1 MTSSPRRLFVTTALP
16 YANGSFHIGHIME
29 YIQADIWVRF
39 QRMGGHEVHFVGADD
54 AHGAPIMLK
63 AESMGLTAQQLVAKI
78 AAERPASLNGFNIR
92 FDHWHSTDTPE
103 NVELSQA
110 VYLALRDA
118 GLIDVREIEQ
128 FFDPVKAMFLP
139 DRYIQGGCPQCGAPD
154 QYGDACE
161 VCGAVYNA
169 TELLNP
175 RSTLTGAVPILARSE
190 HYFFRLSDP
199 RCVDFLRTWL
209 IGAPTQDKSPVQ
221 SEVANKV
228 REWLGDGV
236 ETKLADWDISRDA
249 PYFGIPIPDAP
260 GKFFYVWLDAPI
272 GYLAALKHHFDSGQ
286 AARHWHSA
294 SRTAQDFASFMSDP
308 GVEQVHFIGKDIV
321 YFHTLFFPAMLHFS
335 GRKTPSAVNVH
346 GFLTVSGEKMS
357 KSRGTGLSPQR
368 YLELGLNPEWLRYY
382 LAAKLNAR
390 VEDVDFNPD
399 DFLARVNADLIGK
412 YVNIASRA
420 AGFLNKRFGGEVIPT
435 GRSGNDSERSI
446 ALIQAMRTSASSI
459 EHAWDSRDNGRAI
472 REIMSLADRVN
483 QFADEVKPW
492 ELARHPEQA
501 GQLQAACS
509 TLIEAFHI
517 LTVYLH
523 PVLPATTAR
532 ALRFLNCDHELDSAV
547 LPWSAAQQFEPVGGR
562 IGSYEHLM
570 TRIEAKQI
578 DALFEPPPPAPST
591 ASSTTATSTPASAPA
606 SAAAPAPGLPSTG
619 APVDLASQPRP
630 QAESAGIAVTPNPTI
645 DINQFNAVDLR
656 IARIVDARRVEG
668 SSRLLQ
674 LMLDAGEGRH
684 RQVFSGIAQV
694 YAPEQLVGRMTV
706 LVANLAPR
714 KMKFGI
720 SEGMVL
726 AAGSD
731 DPQRPGLF
739 LLDPDDGAQPGMRVS

>member
-1 MTSSPRRLFVTTALP
+1 MTSVPRRLFVTTALP

-29 YIQADIWVRF
+29 YIQADLWVRF
-39 QRMGGHEVHFVGADD
+39 QRMRGHEVHFVGADD

-63 AESMGLTAQQLVAKI
+63 AESLGMTPQELVAKI
-78 AAERPASLNGFNIR
+78 AAERPASLTGFHIR

-103 NVELSQA
+103 NVELSQTI
-110 VYLALRDA
+110 YRALRDA

-139 DRYIQGGCPQCGAPD
+139 DRYIQGGCPKCSAPD

-169 TELLNP
+169 TELINP
-175 RSTLTGAVPILARSE
+175 RSTLTGATPVLARSD

-199 RCVDFLRTWL
+199 RCVAYLKAWL
-209 IGAPTQDKSPVQ
+209 SGVSAQDGPPVQ
-221 SEVANKV
+221 TEVANKV
-228 REWLGDGV
+228 REWLG
-236 ETKLADWDISRDA
+236 EEAEAQLADWDISRDA

-260 GKFFYVWLDAPI
+260 NKYFYVWLDAPI
-272 GYLAALKHHFDSGQ
+272 GYLAALKHHFDVGQ
-286 AARHWHSA
+286 AAHHWHEQ
-294 SRTAQDFASFMSDP
+294 SRTQQDFDAFMNDAQ
-308 GVEQVHFIGKDIV
+308 VEQVHFIGKDIV

-335 GRKTPSAVNVH
+335 GRKSPSAINVH
-346 GFLTVSGEKMS
+346 GFMTVSGEKMS

-399 DFLARVNADLIGK
+399 DFLARVNSDLIGK

-420 AGFLNKRFGGEVIPT
+420 AGFLNKRFDGQVTAT
-435 GRSGNDSERSI
+435 GTASNDSNRSVELIKGLRGSADSI
-446 ALIQAMRTSASSI
+446 A
-459 EHAWDSRDNGRAI
+459 HAWDARDNGRAV
-472 REIMSLADRVN
+472 REIMALADRVN

-492 ELARHPEQA
+492 ELARNPDLANE
-501 GQLQAACS
+501 LQAACS

-523 PVLPATTAR
+523 PVLPATTEH
-532 ALRFLNCDHELDSAV
+532 ALRFLNCQHQMVGGV
-547 LPWSAAQQFEPVGGR
+547 LPWSASLQFNPEGGR
-562 IGSYEHLM
+562 IGAYEHLM
-570 TRIEAKQI
+570 TRVEAKQI
-578 DALFEPPPPAPST
+578 DALFDAPQPAAAAEAAST
-591 ASSTTATSTPASAPA
+591 GAAATEVGHTTSPAATSTTSIVQTI
-606 SAAAPAPGLPSTG
+606 SI
-619 APVDLASQPRP
+619 DQFH
-630 QAESAGIAVTPNPTI
+630 AVE
-645 DINQFNAVDLR
+645 LR
-656 IARIVDARRVEG
+656 VARIIRAERIEG
-668 SSRLLQ
+668 SSRLLR
-674 LMLDAGEGRH
+674 LMLDVGEDRP

-694 YAPEQLVGRMTV
+694 YAPEQLIDRLTV
-706 LVANLAPR
+706 LVANLEPR
-714 KMKFGI
+714 KMKFGV

-731 DPQRPGLF
+731 DPKNPGIY
-739 LLDPDDGAQPGMRVS
+739 LLNADSGALPGMRVN